1 MESEAEPRETA
12 SRRSRSAPAN
22 HAQPLARDALARR
35 KRRDAAAILPMV
47 GLVAFA
53 SPLLD
58 LFAGGGSLLGL
69 PVGVLYIFGTWFAL
83 IVVTARLS
91 RRLLDDDGER

>member
-1 MESEAEPRETA
+1 METESDPRETA
-12 SRRSRSAPAN
+12 PHRPRNAALD

-35 KRRDAAAILPMV
+35 KRRDAAVILPLV

-58 LFAGGGSLLGL
+58 LFAGGGSFLGL
-69 PVGVLYIFGTWFAL
+69 PVGVLYIFVTWFAL
-83 IVVTARLS
+83 ILVTARLS
-91 RRLLDDDGER
+91 RRLLDDDGEG